1 MKRLVI
7 IIFDAAGIAS
17 ALIIAAAVRFDA
29 NIPPEELKLIMLSM
43 PAVIIGKLVA
53 LMLFHCDQW
62 SFKYAGSMELRRLL
76 AALSLG
82 SLLGWAF
89 TYLVGPDGTSRAVL
103 LLEPLFSLFL
113 LGAFRFGLRLLP
125 DRIPAIAE
133 DQPGAR
139 KVIIIGAG
147 DAGVITLKEIRRHP
161 NSDMVVVGFID
172 DDPKKHGLWIDGV
185 RVIGG
190 RNEISSAVKSL
201 SVDELIIAIPSAG
214 GETIRELIDA
224 CREVKTRFRVVPGLL
239 SIIKGTVTFSRIRE
253 IKPEDLLGRE
263 TTEIEPE
270 LFRKDF
276 DGKKVLVTGAG
287 GSIGSELCRQ
297 LNYSGAELI
306 LLDHSESAIYSI
318 DSELRSK
325 GHGKII
331 SFIAD
336 LRTQERIEEIIS
348 TEKPDYVFHAAAF
361 KHVPLMEENIFE
373 AVTTNIIGTKN
384 LAESSF
390 RHGVKRFTFISTDKA
405 VRPTSVMG
413 ATKRAAEMWLF
424 SNDWERVENKMS
436 VSAVRFGNV
445 LGSSGSVVPL
455 FRKQIESG
463 GPVTV
468 THPNVV
474 RFFMTIPEAV
484 FLVIHAS
491 LLGDLHDL
499 FVLEMGQPI
508 RILDLAKNMITLAG
522 LRPETDIPLRFTG
535 LRPGEKLYEEVL
547 TDGEDVSP
555 TEIKK
560 VFRIGRHN
568 EISNDFPKMFD
579 ELIANARPGRNEVL
593 KELICRIV
601 PDFHPD
607 LMRRE

>member
-297 LNYSGAELI
+297 L
-306 LLDHSESAIYSI
+306 
-318 DSELRSK
+318 
-325 GHGKII
+325 
-331 SFIAD
+331 
-336 LRTQERIEEIIS
+336 
-348 TEKPDYVFHAAAF
+348 
-361 KHVPLMEENIFE
+361 
-373 AVTTNIIGTKN
+373 
-384 LAESSF
+384 
-390 RHGVKRFTFISTDKA
+390 
-405 VRPTSVMG
+405 
-413 ATKRAAEMWLF
+413 
-424 SNDWERVENKMS
+424 
-436 VSAVRFGNV
+436 
-445 LGSSGSVVPL
+445 
-455 FRKQIESG
+455 
-463 GPVTV
+463 
-468 THPNVV
+468 
-474 RFFMTIPEAV
+474 
-484 FLVIHAS
+484 
-491 LLGDLHDL
+491 
-499 FVLEMGQPI
+499 
-508 RILDLAKNMITLAG
+508 
-522 LRPETDIPLRFTG
+522 
-535 LRPGEKLYEEVL
+535 
-547 TDGEDVSP
+547 
-555 TEIKK
+555 
-560 VFRIGRHN
+560 
-568 EISNDFPKMFD
+568 
-579 ELIANARPGRNEVL
+579 
-593 KELICRIV
+593 
-601 PDFHPD
+601 
-607 LMRRE
+607 